1 MPDYREKLWPNV
13 WAFLVTALVIP
24 ASILVLVPISLLA
37 GIVTAAVLYGG
48 CVLLLVLASPVV
60 RVQNGELIAGPAT
73 ISTHLLG
80 EVVWFDKA
88 EATQER
94 GPRLDARAWL
104 LIRGWIAPVVR
115 VPIIDASD
123 PAPYW
128 IISSRHPRQLAAAIN
143 QSRTAN
149 VGDTGRAE

>member
-1 MPDYREKLWPNV
+1 MPDYREKLWPNA
-13 WAFLVTALVIP
+13 WAFIVTALVIP
-24 ASILVLVPISLLA
+24 ASILVLVPISLFA

-73 ISTHLLG
+73 ISTTLLG
-80 EVVWFDKA
+80 QATVFDGA

-104 LIRGWIAPVVR
+104 LIRGWIKPVVR
-115 VPIIDASD
+115 VPIVDATD

-128 IISSRHPRQLAAAIN
+128 VISSRHPIELAAAIN
-143 QSRTAN
+143 ESRTAN
-149 VGDTGRAE
+149 VG

>member
-1 MPDYREKLWPNV
+1 MPDYREKLWPTA
-13 WAFLVTALVIP
+13 WAFIVTALVIP

-73 ISTHLLG
+73 ISTRLLG
-80 EVVWFDKA
+80 EATTFEKN

-104 LIRGWIAPVVR
+104 LIRGWIDPVVR
-115 VPIIDASD
+115 VPIVDPTD

-128 IISSRHPRQLAAAIN
+128 IISSRHPTELAAAIN
-143 QSRTAN
+143 ASRTAN
-149 VGDTGRAE
+149 VG

>member
-1 MPDYREKLWPNV
+1 MPDYREKLWPTA
-13 WAFLVTALVIP
+13 WAFIVTALVIP

-73 ISTHLLG
+73 ISTRLLG
-80 EVVWFDKA
+80 EATTFEKN

-104 LIRGWIAPVVR
+104 LIRGWIDPVVR
-115 VPIIDASD
+115 VPIVDPTD

-128 IISSRHPRQLAAAIN
+128 IISSRHPTKLAAAIN
-143 QSRTAN
+143 ESRTAN
-149 VGDTGRAE
+149 VG

>member
-1 MPDYREKLWPNV
+1 MPDYREKLWPNA
-13 WAFLVTALVIP
+13 WAFIVTALVIP
-24 ASILVLVPISLLA
+24 ASILVLVPISLFA

-73 ISTHLLG
+73 ISTTLLG
-80 EVVWFDKA
+80 EASAFEAK

-104 LIRGWIAPVVR
+104 LIRGWIDPVVR
-115 VPIIDASD
+115 VPIVDAKD

-128 IISSRHPRQLAAAIN
+128 VISSRHPRELAAAIN
-143 QSRTAN
+143 ESRTAN
-149 VGDTGRAE
+149 VR

>member
-1 MPDYREKLWPNV
+1 MPDYREKLWPNA
-13 WAFLVTALVIP
+13 WAFIVTALVIP
-24 ASILVLVPISLLA
+24 ASILVLVPISLFA
-37 GIVTAAVLYGG
+37 GIVTAAVLYGS

-73 ISTHLLG
+73 ISTTLLG
-80 EVVWFDKA
+80 QAPVFDGA

-104 LIRGWIAPVVR
+104 LIRGWIDPVVR
-115 VPIIDASD
+115 VPIVDATD

-128 IISSRHPRQLAAAIN
+128 IISSRHPKELAAAIN
-143 QSRTAN
+143 ASRTAN
-149 VGDTGRAE
+149 VG

>member
-1 MPDYREKLWPNV
+1 MPDYREKLWPTP
-13 WAFLVTALVIP
+13 WAFIVTALVIP
-24 ASILVLVPISLLA
+24 ASILVLVPISLPA
-37 GIVTAAVLYGG
+37 GIITAAVLYGG

-80 EVVWFDKA
+80 EAVSFAKS

-104 LIRGWIAPVVR
+104 LIRGWIDPVVR
-115 VPIIDASD
+115 VPIADSTD

-128 IISSRHPRQLAAAIN
+128 IISSRHPTELAAAIN
-143 QSRTAN
+143 GSRATN
-149 VGDTGRAE
+149 VG

>member
-1 MPDYREKLWPNV
+1 MPDYREKLWPTA
-13 WAFLVTALVIP
+13 WAFIVTALVIP
-24 ASILVLVPISLLA
+24 ASILVLVPISILA
-37 GIVTAAVLYGG
+37 GIITAIVLYGG

-60 RVQNGELIAGPAT
+60 RVQGGELVAGPAT
-73 ISTHLLG
+73 ISTTLLG
-80 EVVWFDKA
+80 EAVVFDKA

-104 LIRGWIAPVVR
+104 LIRGWIDPVVR
-115 VPIIDASD
+115 VPIVDATD

-128 IISSRHPRQLAAAIN
+128 IISSRHPRELAAAIN

-149 VGDTGRAE
+149 LG

>member
-1 MPDYREKLWPNV
+1 MPDYREKLWPTP
-13 WAFLVTALVIP
+13 WAFIVTALVIP
-24 ASILVLVPISLLA
+24 ASILVLVPISLFA
-37 GIVTAAVLYGG
+37 GIVTAAVLSGG

-73 ISTHLLG
+73 ISTQLVG
-80 EVVWFDKA
+80 EAVFFEKA

-104 LIRGWIAPVVR
+104 LIRGWIDPVVR
-115 VPIIDASD
+115 VPIVDPSD

-128 IISSRHPRQLAAAIN
+128 IISSRHPTQLAAAIN
-143 QSRTAN
+143 ESRTAN
-149 VGDTGRAE
+149 VV

>member
-1 MPDYREKLWPNV
+1 MPDYREKLWPTP
-13 WAFLVTALVIP
+13 WAFIVTALVIP
-24 ASILVLVPISLLA
+24 ASILVLVPISLFA

-73 ISTHLLG
+73 ISTQLVG
-80 EVVWFDKA
+80 EAVFFEKA

-104 LIRGWIAPVVR
+104 LIRGWIDPVVR
-115 VPIIDASD
+115 VPIVDPSD

-128 IISSRHPRQLAAAIN
+128 IISSRHPTQLAAAIN
-143 QSRTAN
+143 ESRTAN
-149 VGDTGRAE
+149 VV

>member
-1 MPDYREKLWPNV
+1 MWPNA
-13 WAFLVTALVIP
+13 WAFIVTALVIP
-24 ASILVLVPISLLA
+24 ASILVLVPISLPA

-48 CVLLLVLASPVV
+48 CVLLLVLAAPVV

-73 ISTHLLG
+73 ISTRLLG
-80 EVVWFDKA
+80 EATTFEKA

-104 LIRGWIAPVVR
+104 LIRGWIDPVVR
-115 VPIIDASD
+115 VPIVDPTD

-128 IISSRHPRQLAAAIN
+128 IISSRHPRELAAAIN
-143 QSRTAN
+143 ESRTAN
-149 VGDTGRAE
+149 VG

>member
-1 MPDYREKLWPNV
+1 MPDYREKLWPTP
-13 WAFLVTALVIP
+13 WAFIVTALVIP
-24 ASILVLVPISLLA
+24 ASILVLVPISLFA

-73 ISTHLLG
+73 ISTRLLG
-80 EVVWFDKA
+80 EAIFFEKA
-88 EATQER
+88 QATQER

-104 LIRGWIAPVVR
+104 LIRGWIDPVVR
-115 VPIIDASD
+115 VPIVDPSD

-128 IISSRHPRQLAAAIN
+128 IISSRHPTQLAAAIN
-143 QSRTAN
+143 ESRTAN
-149 VGDTGRAE
+149 VV